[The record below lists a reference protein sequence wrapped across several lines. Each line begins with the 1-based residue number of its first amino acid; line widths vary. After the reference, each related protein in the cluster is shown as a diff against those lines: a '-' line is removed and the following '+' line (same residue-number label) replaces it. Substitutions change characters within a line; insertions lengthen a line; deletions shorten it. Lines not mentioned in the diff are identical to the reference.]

1 MSLTNSLYRLAELN
15 SMIDMVTTKLEH
27 VADRLTGAYPKPT
40 EATKAQPKSDG
51 VALGID
57 DEIQIAFRRV
67 TELNDQVIRLDEA
80 VGNNN
85 TEATLSAHAR

>member
-1 MSLTNSLYRLAELN
+1 MSLISSLYRLAELN
-15 SMIDMVTTKLEH
+15 SMIDMVATKLEN

-40 EATKAQPKSDG
+40 EATKAQPKPDG

-85 TEATLSAHAR
+85 SEASLGAHSR

>member
-1 MSLTNSLYRLAELN
+1 MSLINSLYRLAELN
-15 SMIDMVTTKLEH
+15 SMIDMVATKLEN
-27 VADRLTGAYPKPT
+27 VADRLTGAYLKPT
-40 EATKAQPKSDG
+40 EATKAQPKKLDG
-51 VALGID
+51 IALGID

-85 TEATLSAHAR
+85 